1 VFYGSVFSDILDQ
14 SYYGFLFVEAG
25 RSFTTEIKVSSEIA
39 DLIWNPIE
47 EIFRDQ
53 AKKAED
59 LRKKA
64 IALFP

>member
-25 RSFTTEIKVSSEIA
+25 RSFTAEIKVSSEVA

-47 EIFRDQ
+47 DIFKGQ
-53 AKKAED
+53 A
-59 LRKKA
+59 
-64 IALFP
+64 